1 LSSKSVARISGGQR
15 WAEVVE
21 VFAELEVKFNSK
33 LQPAWQV
40 WEGMLT
46 MVDPVDLAFALF
58 ISENES

>member
-1 LSSKSVARISGGQR
+1 M
-15 WAEVVE
+15 VE